1 MTAMLARRFKLRMK
15 PGHVPRFDMF
25 GTLGSS
31 NGLPML
37 IEAR

>member
-1 MTAMLARRFKLRMK
+1 MAAMLARRFKLRLK
-15 PGHVPRFDMF
+15 PGHVPEIDMF
-25 GTLGSS
+25 GTLGLR